1 LKPLCLSGIIY
12 PDMEITWLG
21 YSSFRLKG
29 KDTIL
34 ITDPFPPAKED
45 KASQMSAN
53 IVTISHPHFHH
64 SYLEGIS
71 GNPVVISGPGEY
83 EVAEAFVWG
92 YPSFHDSESGA
103 KLGKNTVYLMHWEE
117 LTLCHMGDIGHIP
130 GPELASKLSNI
141 DILMVPAGSGSTLKA
156 SIAAQVVRLLEPK
169 IIIPMHFRPDG
180 AAASETSG
188 QDTDTVTKF
197 LAEVGGKD
205 AVPQP
210 RFNISRSSI
219 PEKAKVVLLS
229 PR

>member
-1 LKPLCLSGIIY
+1 
-12 PDMEITWLG
+12 MEITWLG
-21 YSSFRLKG
+21 YSSFRIKG

-34 ITDPFPPAKED
+34 ITDPFPPAKPD
-45 KASQMSAN
+45 KSGQLPAN

-71 GNPVVISGPGEY
+71 GNPIIINGPGEY
-83 EVAEAFVWG
+83 EVAEVFVWG
-92 YPSFHDSESGA
+92 YPSFHDTESGT

-117 LTLCHMGDIGHIP
+117 LTLCHLGDIGHIP
-130 GPELASKLSNI
+130 GPELAARLSNI

-169 IIIPMHFRPDG
+169 IIIPMHFRVDG
-180 AAASETSG
+180 EAAPKDLPE
-188 QDTDTVTKF
+188 DTDTVNKF

-219 PEKAKVVLLS
+219 PEKTKVVLLS